1 MSKVMNS
8 KQFINKLKEIASL
21 PTTYYSV
28 AGGNWAKW
36 NGKSW
41 NFDCVILIKAI
52 LWGWNGDKNASHGGA
67 KYASNG
73 VYDDGA
79 NQILKRCTDVSSDFT
94 NITPGEL
101 LWMDGHVGVYIG
113 NGQVIEC
120 TAAWEGKVLY
130 SSIDSKGRRTRNG
143 RQVYSWKKHGK
154 LSYIEYVKEETPATT
169 SKINVTY
176 QTYDNQLKKYWSEIT
191 NYNNVNANGYAGCI
205 GHSIG
210 GIRVK
215 ASKGTITT
223 QSHIKGG
230 NWLSPVTK
238 WDNTANGY
246 SGIYGK
252 DIDMVMIKSS
262 VGTARY
268 RVHIKGGNWLPW
280 VSKYNINDSVNGM
293 AGIYG
298 KSIDAIQIE
307 II

>member
-1 MSKVMNS
+1 MSRKARVLKSGVCEVTQDYKGSSHNGIDIVKKGYQLDHIVAHSDGKVIQAQDGLGNMKGTNS
-8 KQFINKLKEIASL
+8 YGNYVKIEHENGYCTLYAHLEKGI
-21 PTTYYSV
+21 SV
-28 AGGNWAKW
+28 KKGQTVKKGQVLGYMGNSGNSYGGHLHFEVWE
-36 NGKSW
+36 NGKRI
-41 NFDCVILIKAI
+41 NP
-52 LWGWNGDKNASHGGA
+52 
-67 KYASNG
+67 
-73 VYDDGA
+73 
-79 NQILKRCTDVSSDFT
+79 T
-94 NITPGEL
+94 
-101 LWMDGHVGVYIG
+101 
-113 NGQVIEC
+113 
-120 TAAWEGKVLY
+120 
-130 SSIDSKGRRTRNG
+130 
-143 RQVYSWKKHGK
+143 
-154 LSYIEYVKEETPATT
+154 SYLEADLPKPKT

-191 NYNNVNANGYAGCI
+191 NYNNVNSNGYAGCI

-215 ASKGTITT
+215 ASKGTITI

-268 RVHIKGGNWLPW
+268 RVHLKGGSWLPW
-280 VSKYNINDSVNGM
+280 VSKYNINDSENGM